1 MSKSKEES
9 KVDKITEA
17 YIKARDERSE
27 LKKEYEE
34 KDGELVKLLDGFEQ
48 QLLEICKEIGVE
60 SLKTPV
66 GTATRVVEERVY
78 PANWEAF
85 LEFAVEHDALY
96 LFERRIAQRSFFEF
110 LEENPDIVAPVNI
123 DRKYRIRVRR
133 GKTSNKS
140 ID

>member
-17 YIKARDERSE
+17 YIKVRDERSE

-34 KDGELVKLLDGFEQ
+34 KDGELLKLLDGFEQ

-66 GTATRVVEERVY
+66 GTATRVVKERVW
-78 PANWEAF
+78 ASDWDAF
-85 LEFAVEHDALY
+85 KQFAMDHDALD
-96 LFERRIAQRSFFEF
+96 LFEKRIAQRAFFDF

-123 DRKYRIRVRR
+123 DRKYGITVRR
-133 GKTSNKS
+133 GKASNKS